1 MLENGVGVYSENP
14 DEIAETVAQWF
25 GPLRSKLISMS
36 ARSEALGRPE
46 ATNNIVRDL
55 AEMARRRCGGCI

>member
-1 MLENGVGVYSENP
+1 MG
-14 DEIAETVAQWF
+14 
-25 GPLRSKLISMS
+25 
-36 ARSEALGRPE
+36 LGRPE